1 MIDSNT
7 KFDSRFMLES
17 TNNLTN
23 PNNQT
28 ESSRKAQIEHNS
40 LPSYLST
47 GLHIEYRHKI
57 NELIQSFA

>member
-1 MIDSNT
+1 MIDNNT
-7 KFDSRFMLES
+7 KFDFRFMLES
-17 TNNLTN
+17 TKNLTSS
-23 PNNQT
+23 NNQT
-28 ESSRKAQIEHNS
+28 ESSRKAHIEHNS